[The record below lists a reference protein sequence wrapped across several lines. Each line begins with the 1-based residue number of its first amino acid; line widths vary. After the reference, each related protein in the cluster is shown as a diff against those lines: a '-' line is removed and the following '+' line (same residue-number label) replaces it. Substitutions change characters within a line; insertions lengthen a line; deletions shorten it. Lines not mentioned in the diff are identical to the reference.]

1 MEDALQAA
9 APEVTVRMR
18 HASGSDL
25 LVRIELEPLDDGER
39 DTAAFLARYYPQ
51 IEPGTVSSG
60 AAFAVMSDWVGA

>member
-1 MEDALQAA
+1 
-9 APEVTVRMR
+9 MR

-25 LVRIELEPLDDGER
+25 LVRIELEPLADGER